1 MNYISNTCLQS
12 ESNKC
17 EEFFDALELYVDKKQ
32 FIVQREIEALNG
44 LNLNL
49 RYVEKEGAPWAY
61 IAFYDLKKMSDL
73 KIVEQRLADLTKK
86 HRASFAVLTD
96 RNFYHLYEV
105 SNECSDFQSVS
116 YQQVLDK
123 VLLVDNLNNEKVFK
137 IVKELISCCGLPIPM
152 FDTDTLIIENNSIY
166 LSEQQEEK
174 IKEHFDIKANVC
186 KVCRY
191 MPLEKAV
198 EFLTKKELRMNG
210 IVGMKDSSEINF
222 LEKYLYEDV
231 SSITSDNNI
240 ENANKIFISCFTSE
254 NKKDDLNMWRL
265 YGDNACGV
273 CLVFDVIHQT
283 TEKFVIRRVQYL
295 DENKREEKFGKLKKL
310 LKQVKSMTN
319 FTLTFQKFHEWSHF
333 YKPNIYEIE
342 DEIRLFTFNNDLKR
356 EMFLA
361 KPLNIINY
369 FIKPTLEEKGG
380 IILKLSEIIIGP
392 NCPEKEINLE
402 QIRLY
407 VNSDNNDKIK
417 VRQSNISVYR

>member
-152 FDTDTLIIENNSIY
+152 LDTDTLIIENNSIY

-240 ENANKIFISCFTSE
+240 ENANKIFISCFISE
-254 NKKDDLNMWRL
+254 NKKDDLIMWSL
-265 YGDNACGV
+265 Y
-273 CLVFDVIHQT
+273 
-283 TEKFVIRRVQYL
+283 
-295 DENKREEKFGKLKKL
+295 
-310 LKQVKSMTN
+310 
-319 FTLTFQKFHEWSHF
+319 
-333 YKPNIYEIE
+333 
-342 DEIRLFTFNNDLKR
+342 
-356 EMFLA
+356 
-361 KPLNIINY
+361 
-369 FIKPTLEEKGG
+369 
-380 IILKLSEIIIGP
+380 
-392 NCPEKEINLE
+392 
-402 QIRLY
+402 
-407 VNSDNNDKIK
+407 
-417 VRQSNISVYR
+417 